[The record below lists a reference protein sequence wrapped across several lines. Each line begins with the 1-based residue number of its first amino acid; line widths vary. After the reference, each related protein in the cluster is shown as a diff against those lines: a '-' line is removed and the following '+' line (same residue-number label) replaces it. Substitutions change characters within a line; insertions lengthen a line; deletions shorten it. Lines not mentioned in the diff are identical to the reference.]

1 VSDAIVRILPGR
13 KSMIDAVSF
22 GSITIEGNTYH
33 SDLILFPDGRVT
45 DHWRRQA
52 GHRLTYEDIQPL
64 VAAGPEVIVAG
75 CGISGMMKPET
86 ALAEILAEKGIE
98 FLAAPNAEAIRMFNR
113 RSSGKKTGA
122 CFHLTC

>member
-1 VSDAIVRILPGR
+1 
-13 KSMIDAVSF
+13 MIDAVSF
-22 GSITIEGNTYH
+22 GSITIDGKTYT

-52 GHRLTYEDIQPL
+52 GHRLTFADIVPL
-64 VAAGPEVIVAG
+64 VAAGPEWIVAG
-75 CGISGMMKPET
+75 CGISGMMKPE
-86 ALAEILAEKGIE
+86 AGLAETLSEKGIE

-113 RSSGKKTGA
+113 RGRGGKAGA